1 MLYLALSISGVAE
14 SLCPAVL
21 HTYMGV
27 MGTKMDEIRTEQQKK
42 PRKFI
47 VYIAYS
53 LLLNGTSFVIYG
65 KRLMQTQMCN
75 IVVYHLVYNYYVI
88 LYISPS

>member
-1 MLYLALSISGVAE
+1 MLYLAMGIRGVAE

-65 KRLMQTQMCN
+65 RQKPNTNVQYCS
-75 IVVYHLVYNYYVI
+75 
-88 LYISPS
+88 ISLGL